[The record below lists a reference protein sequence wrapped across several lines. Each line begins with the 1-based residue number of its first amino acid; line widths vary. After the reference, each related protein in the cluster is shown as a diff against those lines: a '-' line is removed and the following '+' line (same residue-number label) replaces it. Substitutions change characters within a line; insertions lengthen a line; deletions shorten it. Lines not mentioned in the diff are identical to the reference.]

1 MSQITMYYK
10 PTCPFCVRAEKLLRD
25 KGVQD
30 LNKINIELHR
40 DQRSAMIER
49 AGGRSTVPQIFIN
62 DQHIGGC
69 DDLFELDAEG
79 KLDELLKA

>member
-1 MSQITMYYK
+1 MYYK